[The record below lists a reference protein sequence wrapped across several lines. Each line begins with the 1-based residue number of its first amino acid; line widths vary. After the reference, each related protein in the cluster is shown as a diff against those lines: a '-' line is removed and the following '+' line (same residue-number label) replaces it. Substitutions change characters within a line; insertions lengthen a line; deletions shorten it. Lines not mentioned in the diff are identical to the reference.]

1 MFVLS
6 NTEMK
11 LIILTW
17 YYGWIMDGGI
27 MADFV
32 REDEDEYFWTNQDP
46 QPFEPEY
53 AEKDYMFWKL
63 SRQEERLRQSNSLG
77 PRGESAWIGGID
89 VGLVNL
95 CRQKMSASA
104 VLSWT

>member
-6 NTEMK
+6 DTEMK

-17 YYGWIMDGGI
+17 DYEWIMDGGI
-27 MADFV
+27 MA
-32 REDEDEYFWTNQDP
+32 EDEYFWTNQDP

-53 AEKDYMFWKL
+53 AEKDDMFWKL

-95 CRQKMSASA
+95 C
-104 VLSWT
+104 